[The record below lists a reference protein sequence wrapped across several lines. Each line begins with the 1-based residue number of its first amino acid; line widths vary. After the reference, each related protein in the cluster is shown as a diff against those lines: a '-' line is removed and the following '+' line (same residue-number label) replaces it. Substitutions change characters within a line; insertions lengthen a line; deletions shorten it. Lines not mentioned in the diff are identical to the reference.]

1 MSAVG
6 MLQQLSWYKRISA
19 TPNRSNEMG
28 REEIAA
34 TYLRYYVLKQQEDRS
49 AVREVDALVQ
59 DDPTEA
65 WEVTR
70 ILVNTAPS
78 DEALAYVAAGPL
90 EELLH
95 RHGSVL
101 IDRIEEESRGNER
114 LQLALSGVWGLDR
127 DSPVFDRWYALMW
140 KFGFAEGKRRP
151 L

>member
-1 MSAVG
+1 
-6 MLQQLSWYKRISA
+6 
-19 TPNRSNEMG
+19 MG

-49 AVREVDALVQ
+49 AVREVDVLVQ

>member
-1 MSAVG
+1 
-6 MLQQLSWYKRISA
+6 
-19 TPNRSNEMG
+19 MG

-34 TYLRYYVLKQQEDRS
+34 TYLRCYVLKQQEDRS
-49 AVREVDALVQ
+49 AVREVDTLVR
-59 DDPTEA
+59 DDPAEA

-101 IDRIEEESRGNER
+101 IDRIGEESKGSAR

-127 DSPVFDRWYALMW
+127 SSPVFDRWYALMW
-140 KFGFAEGKRRP
+140 KYGFADGNRRP

>member
-1 MSAVG
+1 
-6 MLQQLSWYKRISA
+6 
-19 TPNRSNEMG
+19 MG
-28 REEIAA
+28 HDEIAA
-34 TYLRYYVLKQQEDRS
+34 TYLRYYVLKLQEDS
-49 AVREVDALVQ
+49 WVVREMDMLVR

-95 RHGSVL
+95 KHGPVL
-101 IDRIEEESRGNER
+101 IDRIEEESRENAR

-127 DSPVFDRWYALMW
+127 SHPVFDRWYALMC
-140 KFGFAEGKRRP
+140 KFGFAEGKRGP

>member
-1 MSAVG
+1 MDT
-6 MLQQLSWYKRISA
+6 L
-19 TPNRSNEMG
+19 
-28 REEIAA
+28 
-34 TYLRYYVLKQQEDRS
+34 
-49 AVREVDALVQ
+49 VR

-65 WEVTR
+65 WEITR
-70 ILVNTAPS
+70 ILVNEAPS

-101 IDRIEEESRGNER
+101 IDRIEEESQENAR

-127 DSPVFDRWYALMW
+127 SSPVFDRWYALMW
-140 KFGFAEGKRRP
+140 KYGFAESKRTP

>member
-1 MSAVG
+1 
-6 MLQQLSWYKRISA
+6 
-19 TPNRSNEMG
+19 MG

-49 AVREVDALVQ
+49 AVREVDVLVQ

-65 WEVTR
+65 WEVTL

-114 LQLALSGVWGLDR
+114 LQLALSCVWGLDR
-127 DSPVFDRWYALMW
+127 DSPVFNRWYALMW

>member
-1 MSAVG
+1 
-6 MLQQLSWYKRISA
+6 
-19 TPNRSNEMG
+19 MG
-28 REEIAA
+28 REEIAV

-49 AVREVDALVQ
+49 ALQEVDTLVR

-101 IDRIEEESRGNER
+101 IDRIEEESRGNAR
-114 LQLALSGVWGLDR
+114 LQLALSGVWGLDPG
-127 DSPVFDRWYALMW
+127 SPVFDRWYALMW
-140 KFGFAEGKRRP
+140 KYGFAEGKRRP

>member
-1 MSAVG
+1 V
-6 MLQQLSWYKRISA
+6 
-19 TPNRSNEMG
+19 G

-34 TYLRYYVLKQQEDRS
+34 TYLRYYVLKKQEDRW
-49 AVREVDALVQ
+49 AVREVDTLVR

-70 ILVNTAPS
+70 ILVNAAPS

-95 RHGSVL
+95 KHGSVL
-101 IDRIEEESRGNER
+101 IDRIEEESRGNAR

-140 KFGFAEGKRRP
+140 KFGFAEGKRRT

>member
-1 MSAVG
+1 VV
-6 MLQQLSWYKRISA
+6 WYNRISA
-19 TPNRSNEMG
+19 TPNRSNAVG

-34 TYLRYYVLKQQEDRS
+34 TYLRYYALKKQEDNW
-49 AVREVDALVQ
+49 AVREVDTLVQ

-95 RHGSVL
+95 KHGSVL
-101 IDRIEEESRGNER
+101 INRIEEESRGSAR
-114 LQLALSGVWGLDR
+114 LQLALSGIWGLDR
-127 DSPVFDRWYALMW
+127 SSPVFDRWYALMW
-140 KFGFAEGKRRP
+140 KYGFAEGKREP

>member
-1 MSAVG
+1 
-6 MLQQLSWYKRISA
+6 LR
-19 TPNRSNEMG
+19 

-34 TYLRYYVLKQQEDRS
+34 TYLRYYGLKQQEDRW
-49 AVREVDALVQ
+49 AVAEVDALVR

-70 ILVNTAPS
+70 VLVNTAPS

-101 IDRIEEESRGNER
+101 IDRMEEESRGNAR

-127 DSPVFDRWYALMW
+127 SSPVFDRWYALMW
-140 KFGFAEGKRRP
+140 KYGFAEGERGP

>member
-1 MSAVG
+1 MS
-6 MLQQLSWYKRISA
+6 
-19 TPNRSNEMG
+19 
-28 REEIAA
+28 REDLAS
-34 TYLRYYVLKQQEDRS
+34 TYLRHYILKQQEDGW
-49 AVREVDALVQ
+49 AIRELNTLVQ

-140 KFGFAEGKRRP
+140 KYGFAEGKRMP

>member
-1 MSAVG
+1 
-6 MLQQLSWYKRISA
+6 MLQQLSWCKRISA
-19 TPNRSNEMG
+19 TPNGSNEMG

-49 AVREVDALVQ
+49 AVREVDVLVQ